1 MSTDDTPIDMVRI
14 NDMHFELIAAGQIGA
29 VIDPVLDGQEAAV
42 RVANSLLELLD
53 VHEAQVGDYFILFRP
68 LDGAESEA
76 EDGIAPE
83 DESAA

>member
-1 MSTDDTPIDMVRI
+1 MDSEPIGVIRI
-14 NDMHFELIAAGQIGA
+14 NDTQFELIAAGQIGA

-68 LDGAESEA
+68 LDDDSAEVIE
-76 EDGIAPE
+76 PE

>member
-1 MSTDDTPIDMVRI
+1 MSTDPPDEVVRI
-14 NDMHFELIAAGQIGA
+14 NDMQFELIAAGQIGA
-29 VIDPVLDGQEAAV
+29 VIDPMLDGQEAAV

-68 LDGAESEA
+68 LEGDAAERLE
-76 EDGIAPE
+76 PE

>member
-1 MSTDDTPIDMVRI
+1 MDSEPIGVIRI
-14 NDMHFELIAAGQIGA
+14 NDTQFELIAAGQIGA

-68 LDGAESEA
+68 LDDDSAGVIE
-76 EDGIAPE
+76 PE

>member
-1 MSTDDTPIDMVRI
+1 MDSEPIGVIRI
-14 NDMHFELIAAGQIGA
+14 NDTQFELIAAGQIGA

-68 LDGAESEA
+68 LDDDAAEVI
-76 EDGIAPE
+76 GPE
-83 DESAA
+83 DEPAA

>member
-1 MSTDDTPIDMVRI
+1 MSMDEAPIDMVRI

-42 RVANSLLELLD
+42 RVANSLLELLE

-68 LDGAESEA
+68 LEDVGESPDGL
-76 EDGIAPE
+76 APE